1 MLKKLASSIKKDF
14 KEESFLEI
22 ISGSAATFLIR
33 LLGLIV
39 GYAFTFLISR
49 YYGSQVLGAHTLSVT
64 VLMMF
69 SVIGRMGMDT
79 HLVKNFAKDHAD
91 GRWDKILEV
100 YKKTTMV
107 IIPVGLILSVILY
120 FSSGLIAQYIFNKP
134 FLEPYFKIIS
144 FAVLPMVMRFINSE
158 CYRGF
163 RRNKEYAYSQNVGY
177 LLYASVILGI
187 FSIFDRNA
195 LLPNIAFAASLFLL
209 TFSSSFLI
217 LKEIKSHSKISAD
230 SLPVADMIRHSLPMM
245 LATSLLLISGWLNT
259 IMLGIWSTETDV
271 GIYSVIL
278 KISTL
283 STFVLM
289 SINSIAAPR
298 FAQLHAKG
306 NKEGLNIYV
315 GQISKVIF
323 FSSIPIFLFI
333 IIFRDWLLD
342 LFGEEFVIGSQALLI
357 TMIGQFFNV
366 FAGSV
371 GAILNMTG
379 HQVAFRNILGISTI
393 INIIACVIFIP
404 LYGLMGSAIAGM
416 IFMGCWNLISMV
428 YIKMKFN
435 IKTYFWPF

>member
-1 MLKKLASSIKKDF
+1 
-14 KEESFLEI
+14 
-22 ISGSAATFLIR
+22 
-33 LLGLIV
+33 
-39 GYAFTFLISR
+39 
-49 YYGSQVLGAHTLSVT
+49 
-64 VLMMF
+64 
-69 SVIGRMGMDT
+69 
-79 HLVKNFAKDHAD
+79 
-91 GRWDKILEV
+91 
-100 YKKTTMV
+100 
-107 IIPVGLILSVILY
+107 
-120 FSSGLIAQYIFNKP
+120 
-134 FLEPYFKIIS
+134 
-144 FAVLPMVMRFINSE
+144 
-158 CYRGF
+158 
-163 RRNKEYAYSQNVGY
+163 
-177 LLYASVILGI
+177 
-187 FSIFDRNA
+187 
-195 LLPNIAFAASLFLL
+195 
-209 TFSSSFLI
+209 
-217 LKEIKSHSKISAD
+217 
-230 SLPVADMIRHSLPMM
+230 MIRHSLPMM

-306 NKEGLNIYV
+306 NKEGLNTYV
-315 GQISKVIF
+315 GQIAKVIF

-333 IIFRDWLLD
+333 IIFRDWLLG

-357 TMIGQFFNV
+357 AMIGQFFNV

-393 INIIACVIFIP
+393 INIAACVIFIP